1 MNTRFRT
8 RYPYM
13 NQVDA
18 GGGGGGTPPAP
29 PPPAST
35 PPAPP
40 APPTGLEWLGQN
52 VDAELLGHAQNAG
65 WKTPADAVSG
75 HRNLERLLGAD
86 RAGRTV
92 VLPKD
97 DATPAELSDFYN
109 RLGRPGTADGYGIK
123 PAEGQDGT
131 FAKWVSGKM
140 HELGISAKAGK
151 GLADAY
157 DQYVKDFQANE
168 DAAIQAAITAETEQ
182 LKRDWGAEF
191 DMRRELSR
199 RAASQLG
206 IDAKDIDALESAVGF
221 SKVMKAFAKIGD
233 MLREHGAEGMSS
245 NEMGSFAMTPEGA
258 KARRTQLMA
267 DKDWRGKAMVKD
279 SKEWA
284 ELQKLD
290 KIVAGL

>member
-1 MNTRFRT
+1 MNNRFRT

-13 NQVDA
+13 NEADA
-18 GGGGGGTPPAP
+18 GGGGGGGTPPT
-29 PPPAST
+29 PPAGT

-40 APPTGLEWLGQN
+40 APPSGLEWLGQN

-109 RLGRPGTADGYGIK
+109 RLGRPETADGYGIK

-140 HELGISAKAGK
+140 HELGINAKAGK

-157 DQYVKDFQANE
+157 DEYVKEFQANE
-168 DAAIQAAITAETEQ
+168 DAAIQAAITAEMDQ
-182 LKRDWGAEF
+182 LKRDWGAEYE
-191 DMRRELSR
+191 MRRELSR

-206 IDAKDIDALESAVGF
+206 IEAKDIDTLESAVGF

-233 MLREHGAEGMSS
+233 MLREHGAEGMGS
-245 NEMGSFAMTPEGA
+245 NEMGSFALTPEGA
-258 KARRTQLMA
+258 KAKRSQLMA
-267 DKDWRGKAMVKD
+267 DKDWRAKAMVAN
-279 SKEWA
+279 SAEWA

-290 KIVAGL
+290 RIVAGVK

>member
-13 NQVDA
+13 NQA
-18 GGGGGGTPPAP
+18 GAEGGGGGGADGTPPAP
-29 PPPAST
+29 PAGNPPA
-35 PPAPP
+35 
-40 APPTGLEWLGQN
+40 PTGLEWLGQN

-123 PAEGQDGT
+123 VPDGHDPK
-131 FAKWVSGKM
+131 FAQFISSKM
-140 HELGISAKAGK
+140 HDLGITGKAGK
-151 GLADAY
+151 ALADAY
-157 DQYVKDFQANE
+157 GEFAQQQV
-168 DAAIQAAITAETEQ
+168 AAEEAQIQAAVTAENEK
-182 LKRDWGAEF
+182 LKADWGAEY

-206 IDAKDIDALESAVGF
+206 IEAKDIDVLESAVGF

-233 MLREHGAEGMSS
+233 MLREHGAEGMAGL
-245 NEMGSFAMTPEGA
+245 EMGGFAQTPEGA
-258 KARRTQLMA
+258 KAQRTQLMA
-267 DKDWRGKAMVKD
+267 DKDWRAKAMVAN

-290 KIVAGL
+290 RIIAGVK